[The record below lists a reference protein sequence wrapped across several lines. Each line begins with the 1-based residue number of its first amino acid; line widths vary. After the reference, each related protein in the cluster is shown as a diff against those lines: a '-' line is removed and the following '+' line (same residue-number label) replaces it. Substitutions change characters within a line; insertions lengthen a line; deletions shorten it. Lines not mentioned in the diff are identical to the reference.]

1 VVRNVARVCYFVDPN
16 ANSMN
21 AEAAESLHSNAW
33 LWKMRGSLL
42 VVATKYHK
50 GRHWTNSFSECID
63 VVRALERLHKAGFV
77 HGDIRAFNII
87 FGAGELIDFDFGG
100 RVNLNDGT
108 PKYPTGYKRVLP
120 DGRRLGKPG
129 NPISMHDDWCALMD
143 VMTVFHEI
151 DYVERYAVQSREFR
165 EEVTKLVER
174 DLTMDE
180 LIKDG
185 GIVEGVAAAAVK
197 LLTIAEKSGCK
208 IAPGMN
214 FMQDLQD
221 FGLYPEDE
229 NAGGT
234 TAVDAAHHRD
244 ASNLATGSPER
255 A

>member
-1 VVRNVARVCYFVDPN
+1 LVENVVWVCYFVDPN
-16 ANSMN
+16 ANLMN
-21 AEAAESLHSNAW
+21 AEAAESLRSNAW
-33 LWKMRGSLL
+33 LWKMWGSLL

-50 GRHWTNSFSECID
+50 GRHWTKSFSECIG

-87 FGAGELIDFDFGG
+87 FGAGELIDVDFGG

-129 NPISMHDDWCALMD
+129 NSISMRDDWCALMD
-143 VMTVFHEI
+143 VMTLFHEI
-151 DYVERYAVQSREFR
+151 DYAERYAAQSREFR
-165 EEVTKLVER
+165 EEVAKLVEH

-180 LIKDG
+180 LTKDG

-197 LLTIAEKSGCK
+197 LLTTAERSGCN

-221 FGLYPEDE
+221 FGLYSEDE
-229 NAGGT
+229 HEGGT
-234 TAVDAAHHRD
+234 TAVDAAQNRD
-244 ASNLATGSPER
+244 ASNMATGSPER